1 MTANKEDIHAKI
13 DEYHL
18 MVEEVLGGMDMMVS
32 RLESR
37 VQFLEEILGINE
49 DKQKNEDNR
58 IELLSNE
65 LKAFKSEV
73 TEGLNLAFR
82 KISEK
87 T

>member
-1 MTANKEDIHAKI
+1 MI
-13 DEYHL
+13 
-18 MVEEVLGGMDMMVS
+18 EEVLGGMDMMVS

-37 VQFLEEILGINE
+37 VKCLEERLGIYIE
-49 DKQKNEDNR
+49 DEQRKKDNR

-65 LKAFKSEV
+65 LNKLKSEV

-87 T
+87 S